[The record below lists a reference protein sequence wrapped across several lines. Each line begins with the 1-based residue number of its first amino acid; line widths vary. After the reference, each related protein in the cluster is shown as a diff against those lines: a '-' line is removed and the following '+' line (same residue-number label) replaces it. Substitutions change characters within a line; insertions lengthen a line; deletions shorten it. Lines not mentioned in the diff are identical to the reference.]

1 MENSS
6 WLIEYEPTSVEFLN
20 GSTEIELSLT
30 IDPSMQ
36 SNWLA
41 TAPFNPLK
49 VSRSF

>member
-6 WLIEYEPTSVEFLN
+6 WLPEYEPTRVTFLN
-20 GSTEIELSLT
+20 DSTEIELNLT

-36 SNWLA
+36 SNWQA
-41 TAPFNPLK
+41 IAPFEPLK

>member
-6 WLIEYEPTSVEFLN
+6 WLTENEQTSVIFLN

-36 SNWLA
+36 SNWQA
-41 TAPFNPLK
+41 IAPFEPLK
-49 VSRSF
+49 VSC